1 MSLPVSSEYLALAFA
16 DGRKLRKGSFGELT
30 LVQNPIGALILP
42 TGRLVACDPFVSPE
56 SEPFNLAV
64 PTGKFPVALAIADY
78 GRDQRVAFASI
89 RFQNSLPVQWKM
101 MATGS
106 NDPAT
111 LQPGHMF
118 GYPVDSG
125 TGCFMDHSA
134 GQALFAKMNAGP
146 DYFKFMM
153 AEMDKTYR
161 HTRSWLNLPLGDAN
175 VIAFSSGD
183 GDGLYGTYAGLN
195 AEQQVVAVV
204 TEFEVAPD

>member
-1 MSLPVSSEYLALAFA
+1 
-16 DGRKLRKGSFGELT
+16 
-30 LVQNPIGALILP
+30 
-42 TGRLVACDPFVSPE
+42 
-56 SEPFNLAV
+56 
-64 PTGKFPVALAIADY
+64 
-78 GRDQRVAFASI
+78 
-89 RFQNSLPVQWKM
+89 

-134 GQALFAKMNAGP
+134 GQVLFAKMNAEP

-161 HTRSWLNLPLGDAN
+161 HTWSWLNLPMGDAN

-204 TEFEVAPD
+204 TEFEVVPKLRWNAPMEGRILEPAAKLNYELSHASAPPVRRPSRRPVEAVSALRPAGA